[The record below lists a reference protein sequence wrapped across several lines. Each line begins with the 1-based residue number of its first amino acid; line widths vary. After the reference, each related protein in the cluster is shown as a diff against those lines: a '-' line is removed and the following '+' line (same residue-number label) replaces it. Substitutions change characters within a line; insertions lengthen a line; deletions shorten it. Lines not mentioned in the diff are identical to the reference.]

1 MITPTA
7 QPVRSDQLPDIDP
20 AETREWLDSIEAV
33 NREEGSARAR
43 FLIRTLL
50 QKARMLD
57 IGLPLLVQTPYINSI
72 PPEEEPAYPGD
83 ERIERSI
90 RRIIR
95 WNAVAMVMRGNIRF
109 PGLGGHMATYA
120 SAASL
125 YEVGFNHFFR
135 GKDAEGESGDHVFF
149 QGHGSP
155 GIYARAFLEGRLSGT
170 QLDHFRRDIE
180 NNGLP
185 SYPHPRT
192 MPDFWEFPTVSM
204 GLGPLSA
211 IYLARFNRYL
221 HNRGITDTSNS
232 RVWCFVG
239 DGETD
244 EPEALGG
251 LSLAARE
258 KLDNLV
264 FVVNCNLQRLDGP
277 VRGNGKIIQELES
290 RFKGAGWNVLKVIWG
305 RGWDELIARDDD
317 QLLVTRMDETPDG
330 QFQKY
335 SVSPGSYI
343 RDHFFREPKLKN
355 LVSHL
360 SDEQLHH
367 MRRGGHDFTK
377 IYAAYKRAVE
387 TKGVPTVIL
396 AHTVKGWTLGGFQG
410 ANTTHNAKKLDMD
423 ELRAFRDRIQVE
435 VPDKDLENLPFYHP
449 GEKSE
454 EIEYML
460 ERRRALGGSLPKRTT
475 QSTSITVPER
485 DLYEEFTT
493 GTAKDQQVS
502 TTMVAVRL
510 LTKLLKDKQIGKRIV
525 PIIPDEARTF
535 GMEALFRS
543 VGIYSPVGQNYEP
556 VDKEMLLYYKESTDG
571 QMLMEGITEAG
582 AMASFLAAGTS
593 HANQGE
599 AMIPFYFFYSMFG
612 LQRTCDQVWLH
623 GDARGRGFMMG
634 ATAGRTTLNG
644 EGLQHE
650 DGHSHVLAT
659 AIPNLLAYDPAF
671 AYEIAIIVEE
681 GIRRMYR
688 DEEDVFYYITLQNE
702 NYAMPAMP
710 KGVEDGILKGL
721 YLFEKSKSRAKKRV
735 RLLGSG
741 SIMLQVL
748 KARDMLENDFGIAAD
763 VYSAPSYKALR
774 TDALACERENRL
786 HPTAKPKVP
795 YVTEVLGGS
804 DAPVIA
810 VSDWMKLMADQVS
823 RWVPASWTSLGTDGY
838 GRSDTRPAL
847 RRYFEVDAESI
858 VIAALY
864 QLSQDGTIP
873 AKDVA
878 KAIEKL
884 EVDPDKIDPVTV

>member
-1 MITPTA
+1 MITPTV

-20 AETREWLDSIEAV
+20 TETREWLDSIEAV

-83 ERIERSI
+83 ERIERTI

-135 GKDAEGESGDHVFF
+135 GKDNDGESGDHVFF

-155 GIYARAFLEGRLSGT
+155 GIYARAFLEGRLTET

-211 IYLARFNRYL
+211 VYLARFNKYL
-221 HNRGITDTSNS
+221 HNRGITDTSKS

-277 VRGNGKIIQELES
+277 VRGNGKIIQELEA

-317 QLLVTRMDETPDG
+317 QLLVSRMDETPDG

-367 MRRGGHDFTK
+367 MRRGGHDFVK
-377 IYAAYKRAVE
+377 IYAAFKRAVE
-387 TKGVPTVIL
+387 TKNVPTVIL

-410 ANTTHNAKKLDMD
+410 ANTTHNAKKLDLD

-435 VPDKDLENLPFYHP
+435 VPDKDIENLPFYHP

-454 EIEYML
+454 EIEYL
-460 ERRRALGGSLPKRTT
+460 IERRRALGGCIPKRSTK
-475 QSTSITVPER
+475 STSITVPER

-493 GTAKDQQVS
+493 GTGKDQQVS

-535 GMEALFRS
+535 GMESLFRS

-702 NYAMPAMP
+702 NYVMPAMP

-721 YLFEKSKSRAKKRV
+721 YLFQKSKSRAKKRV

-748 KARDMLENDFGIAAD
+748 QARDMLEKDFGIAAD
-763 VYSAPSYKALR
+763 IYSAPSYKALR

-786 HPTAKPKVP
+786 NPTAKPKVP

-823 RWVPASWTSLGTDGY
+823 RWVPAPWVSLGTDGF

-858 VIAALY
+858 VVAALH
-864 QLSQDGTIP
+864 QLSQEGKIP

-878 KAIEKL
+878 AAIKKFDI
-884 EVDPDKIDPVTV
+884 DPDKVDPVTV